1 LEAAFFAFGRLAAFF
16 GFFAAGFAFGALIG
30 SSSIDPGVGAGAG
43 GGGYVGSIMPEP
55 LQPLSEKSLDLS
67 IGPSPLLVVREGG
80 L

>member
-55 LQPLSEKSLDLS
+55 VQLSEKSLDLS
-67 IGPSPLLVVREGG
+67 IRSSPLLVVREGG